1 MSKSRNN
8 FVRLAELRTKRTLR
22 DIRLI
27 GNLSN
32 RSNYAWDGEDVTKI
46 FSVIEAEVKIA
57 KQRFADSTSYG
68 REIEFS
74 LDK

>member
-1 MSKSRNN
+1 MSKSRDN
-8 FVRLAELRTKRTLR
+8 FTRLAEQRTIRTLK

-32 RSNYAWDGEDVTKI
+32 RSNYAWARNDVSKI

-57 KQRFADSTSYG
+57 KQRFEDARSFD

-74 LDK
+74 LKK